1 MDETGEG
8 EYYFST
14 GDGSEH
20 NKDHRGAMQTGPIE
34 INGKEYYYDSNSGVN
49 RGRKVINSR
58 IEIGPKDYRYTTEKR
73 VDFRKLRIQIQTI
86 SSMIKAESDT
96 QPTAR

>member
-1 MDETGEG
+1 MDL
-8 EYYFST
+8 
-14 GDGSEH
+14 
-20 NKDHRGAMQTGPIE
+20 M
-34 INGKEYYYDSNSGVN
+34 VL
-49 RGRKVINSR
+49 
-58 IEIGPKDYRYTTEKR
+58 TTEKR

>member
-1 MDETGEG
+1 MINGTEYYFDQNGRVLVGAQKIMDETGEG

-14 GDGSEH
+14 GDGSEY

-58 IEIGPKDYRYTTEKR
+58 IEIGPKDYRYYGP
-73 VDFRKLRIQIQTI
+73 DG
-86 SSMIKAESDT
+86 A
-96 QPTAR
+96 

>member
-1 MDETGEG
+1 
-8 EYYFST
+8 
-14 GDGSEH
+14 
-20 NKDHRGAMQTGPIE
+20 MQTGPIE

-58 IEIGPKDYRYTTEKR
+58 IEIGPKDYRYYGPDGAYDRER